1 MSAPPPQ
8 YGQQQQGPPGYPAQR
23 PRPPLQHQ
31 QSAPNFS
38 AARPFNSQTPPPGP
52 AGAFRPQRSIPAG
65 GPGGPQGYGAPG
77 MGPAPMQ
84 ISQSAGQLN
93 GVPANAPA
101 PFKQASSQDSFRPLG
116 AAAGQPLGQSAP
128 RPQLQSQDS
137 FRQGQP
143 QMGPAP
149 GQQFAQQPRPGLQQQ
164 TSFTQ
169 PGQPMAPRPSTPLSN
184 FAARPAPNGM
194 PAPLLSSQSQP
205 ILGTLGNPRGGSFS
219 GPSGQPVGGQFPPQP
234 VAGQQTPAMGPAAT
248 GPAALANDMA
258 NMHVGA
264 APAARRAGG
273 RRMYAKS
280 PETSTSDL
288 YGAAQAQQGGQP
300 YGQPGP
306 GAQTYGQQ
314 QASGMGQ
321 QGMPHGPGQP
331 APGFGGVPA
340 NTPFPIPGPGAIQG
354 FQQQPAFHP
363 GMQVNQPGMQ
373 PGFPQGGPAGVQ
385 PGFVPPQPGYQPGMQ
400 PGYQA
405 GGAPHG
411 APAGFSQP
419 QPGFQPGMGAGGA
432 GPAAP
437 GPARSRIDPNQVPS
451 PITAQEADQVL
462 YEESAFSTMSKSVP
476 PLASTKFRAI
486 DDVNCNPRFIR
497 LTTYNIPCTEELTN
511 TTSIPLGMIVQP
523 LAELAPDEEP
533 IELVDCGEKGPV
545 RCNRCKAYVNPNFMW
560 TDGGR
565 KFVCNLCSMENETPP
580 EYFMN
585 LDMSGRRMDLMRRPE
600 LRRGTVDFA
609 APKDYQQRE
618 PKPASFVIAI
628 DVTWSSIQSGLLK
641 QVVDGIRELLYSGGK
656 TIAPGT
662 KIGIMTFDKSVHF
675 YNLSAGLDQPQMMV
689 VCDVMDMF
697 VPLNAGFLVD
707 PIESR
712 AVIEN
717 LLDTLPT
724 IFQENRTHEPALGAA
739 VQAGHAALKG
749 TGGKLSVFQT
759 MLPTFGPGQLKN
771 REDAKLFGTEKERT
785 LYEPQEYFW
794 PKLGQ
799 DCAADGI
806 SVDMFL
812 FPTSYMDIAT
822 VGSVSALSGGELFVY
837 PNFEVGRD
845 GLRVARDLQNSLTRT
860 FGFDALLRVRVSN
873 GLKVSDHFGNFY
885 MKNVTDVE
893 MGGIDASKAIGV
905 AIKHDGKLDEKRE
918 SSFQAALLYT
928 TATGERR
935 IRVHNISV
943 SNTSLLGNV
952 FRYADMDT
960 TICYLCKA
968 AVAQTVNSTLKA
980 VRERLAEKCVKV
992 LAAYRKH
999 AASSSSPG
1007 QLILP
1012 ESYKLFAL
1020 YTLCVLKLK
1029 AFRGGPD
1036 QPTDIRVSSM
1046 RMLKAL
1052 GVPESVPFLYP
1063 RMMQLHD
1070 LVPPY
1075 GEIDERGFVKLPPSI
1090 RVSKE
1095 RLNPAGAYVLENGQQ
1110 MIIWLGRGIPGTFLR
1125 DVFGVDTLE
1134 QIDSKMKSLPVLET
1148 PASLR
1153 TRNILARLQSERQR
1167 YLYLQV
1173 VRHQMD
1179 QFGDIEFHN
1188 LLIEDQNLENLGYV
1202 DYLINVHRQI
1212 QMELSSS

>member
-1 MSAPPPQ
+1 M
-8 YGQQQQGPPGYPAQR
+8 
-23 PRPPLQHQ
+23 PL
-31 QSAPNFS
+31 
-38 AARPFNSQTPPPGP
+38 
-52 AGAFRPQRSIPAG
+52 
-65 GPGGPQGYGAPG
+65 
-77 MGPAPMQ
+77 Q

-101 PFKQASSQDSFRPLG
+101 PFKQGSQESFRPLG
-116 AAAGQPLGQSAP
+116 PVAGQQMGQSGP
-128 RPQLQSQDS
+128 RPPLQSQDS

-143 QMGPAP
+143 QMPLVGGQP
-149 GQQFAQQPRPGLQQQ
+149 GQPFAQQARPGLQQQ
-164 TSFTQ
+164 ASFTQ
-169 PGQPMAPRPSTPLSN
+169 PGQPLPARPSTPSSG
-184 FAARPAPNGM
+184 FARPAPNGM
-194 PAPLLSSQSQP
+194 PAPLVSSQSQP
-205 ILGTLGNPRGGSFS
+205 VIGTLGNPRGGSFS
-219 GPSGQPVGGQFPPQP
+219 GPPGQPPVGGQYLPQPVGGQQPPS
-234 VAGQQTPAMGPAAT
+234 TGPAAG
-248 GPAALANDMA
+248 GPAALANDLA

-264 APAARRAGG
+264 APAPRRAGG

-288 YGAAQAQQGGQP
+288 YGGSQVQQGGQQP
-300 YGQPGP
+300 YGHSAPGAQPYGQQVPGMVQPGMPQMPAQPGP
-306 GAQTYGQQ
+306 GFGA
-314 QASGMGQ
+314 
-321 QGMPHGPGQP
+321 P
-331 APGFGGVPA
+331 AAG
-340 NTPFPIPGPGAIQG
+340 PFPIPGPGAVQG
-354 FQQQPAFHP
+354 FQQQPSFQS

-373 PGFPQGGPAGVQ
+373 PGYQPAGQ
-385 PGFVPPQPGYQPGMQ
+385 PGFVPPQPGFQPAMQ
-400 PGYQA
+400 PTYQTGA
-405 GGAPHG
+405 SHGG
-411 APAGFSQP
+411 PAGFAPP
-419 QPGFQPGMGAGGA
+419 QPGFQPAMGAGGP
-432 GPAAP
+432 GPANT

-462 YEESAFSTMSKSVP
+462 YEESAFSTLSKSVP

-486 DDVNCNPRFIR
+486 DEVNCNPRFIR

-600 LRRGTVDFA
+600 LRRGTIDFA

-641 QVVDGIRELLYSGGK
+641 QVVEGIRELLYSGGK

-675 YNLSAGLDQPQMMV
+675 YNLSASLDQPQMMV

-707 PIESR
+707 PMESR

-739 VQAGHAALKG
+739 VQAGHEALKA

-860 FGFDALLRVRVSN
+860 FGFDALLRIRVSN

-893 MGGIDASKAIGV
+893 MGGIDSSKAIGV

-968 AVAQTVNSTLKA
+968 AVAQTVNATLKA

-1075 GEIDERGFVKLPPSI
+1075 GEIDERGLVKLPPCI

-1110 MIIWLGRGIPGTFLR
+1110 MIIWLGRGIPSGFLR

-1134 QIDSKMKSLPVLET
+1134 QIDSKMKVLPVLET
-1148 PASLR
+1148 AASHR
-1153 TRNILARLQSERQR
+1153 TRNILARLQSERPR
-1167 YLYLQV
+1167 YLYLQI

-1202 DYLINVHRQI
+1202 DYLINVHR
-1212 QMELSSS
+1212 